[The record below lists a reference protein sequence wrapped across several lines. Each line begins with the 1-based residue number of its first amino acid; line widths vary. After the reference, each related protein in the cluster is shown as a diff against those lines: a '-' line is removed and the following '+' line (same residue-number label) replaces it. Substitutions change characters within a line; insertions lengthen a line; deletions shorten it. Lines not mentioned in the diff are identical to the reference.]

1 MLGEVERAMSWGGD
15 SAIVLVSEDGPSEDG
30 GAGEW
35 IVGMSSA
42 SRIGAALISEVVLE
56 VPSGKPGGKVN
67 GWIEK
72 LGGIVSV
79 RLNSEGGDSR
89 VE

>member
-1 MLGEVERAMSWGGD
+1 MSWGGD
-15 SAIVLVSEDGPSEDG
+15 SAIVLVSEDGPREDG

-35 IVGMSSA
+35 IVGMSFT

-56 VPSGKPGGKVN
+56 VPSGKPGGEVID

-79 RLNSEGGDSR
+79 RLNSEGADSR
-89 VE
+89 AE